1 MSFSQHIDE
10 QSTRITRYRNEQGVA
25 ILHERIDEAQTQ
37 ANAWDQLALSAVVPA
52 LIGLTVAVKACFD
65 VRGWVT
71 TAGSRVLQDKP
82 PANVDAPL
90 VAALNRCGAV
100 VTVQTNM
107 TEFAFGALGL
117 NPHFGTPL
125 TPLDPL
131 RQRIAG
137 GSTSGGAVVVA
148 LGLTDLALG
157 SDTSGSIRIPAAF
170 CGVTGFK
177 PSRGRYNDDGMIYLS
192 PSFDVPG
199 FIARDVETLLRVD
212 GALKPEEPSV
222 SGKINLRGR
231 RFLVPGRFALEHL
244 DSSVSL
250 AFSKALAALQYHGA
264 ELVEEEWPELARFG
278 EVAVEGGIIVAEA
291 FAWHRPYLEARAH
304 LYDPR
309 VGPRIALGAH
319 VKASRYFDAQRSLAR
334 YASDFHTRLAPYDA
348 LLMPTVA
355 TLPSRVAEL
364 ADDSVYLKTNR
375 STFRMT
381 EVANRIDAPSLSL
394 PVDPTQ
400 PIGICLTGHR
410 GRDRELLHLSNAV
423 QAIFPSMR

>member
-222 SGKINLRGR
+222 SGKSICVGGGSSS
-231 RFLVPGRFALEHL
+231 PGGLPW
-244 DSSVSL
+244 SISI
-250 AFSKALAALQYHGA
+250 
-264 ELVEEEWPELARFG
+264 ARS
-278 EVAVEGGIIVAEA
+278 A
-291 FAWHRPYLEARAH
+291 
-304 LYDPR
+304 
-309 VGPRIALGAH
+309 
-319 VKASRYFDAQRSLAR
+319 
-334 YASDFHTRLAPYDA
+334 
-348 LLMPTVA
+348 
-355 TLPSRVAEL
+355 LPSARPWQRYNITA
-364 ADDSVYLKTNR
+364 R
-375 STFRMT
+375 SWSKR
-381 EVANRIDAPSLSL
+381 N
-394 PVDPTQ
+394 
-400 PIGICLTGHR
+400 
-410 GRDRELLHLSNAV
+410 GRNWPASAK
-423 QAIFPSMR
+423 